1 MASSFYAIIILTVL
15 VQRGKRHIDSMLL
28 LLTCRSYFLQ
38 FVELFLRIGM
48 RNVIFAK
55 CRLWF
60 VLVASGIVYWYEY
73 MYMHAIYTKID
84 GTNVAAVP
92 VLLDS

>member
-1 MASSFYAIIILTVL
+1 
-15 VQRGKRHIDSMLL
+15 
-28 LLTCRSYFLQ
+28 
-38 FVELFLRIGM
+38 M

-73 MYMHAIYTKID
+73 MYMHAIYTEID
-84 GTNVAAVP
+84 GSNVAAVP
-92 VLLDS
+92 VIIVMLDS